1 MEQIGAEASKRI
13 FSWEDAETD
22 STKDWKNK
30 NKRVTPMPRARPKNV
45 HAKPLKP
52 RPQPEPINTCVENDD
67 WPRAK
72 PAGLSYYTLIHQ
84 KKKTSF

>member
-1 MEQIGAEASKRI
+1 MNVVKPDVTAADWAKSSKRI

-45 HAKPLKP
+45 HAKPLQP
-52 RPQPEPINTCVENDD
+52 RAEPIN
-67 WPRAK
+67 
-72 PAGLSYYTLIHQ
+72 S
-84 KKKTSF
+84 